1 MNLSLQRI
9 QPGLPRQSCC
19 PVVHPK
25 RHWRKKSSHLGCLC
39 RVLKIS
45 LFVATSITKC
55 FTTCVPSS
63 SHLDRSSLQSI
74 LEDSIS
80 VSILLSNLLLSCIMS
95 PLRLETD
102 AEGSPS
108 SSIDDTDTRLTWGSS
123 AFGSLK
129 VLALG
134 ESAAAANFEVLCVY
148 WWLSKVHLHPC
159 LASWQLW
166 AALLCCQWFHRP
178 VARYRH
184 YSHTNSS
191 ISPALVTI
199 MWNRSHPNHESMLLQ
214 TTIQLHTPFPSKPT
228 SKQHRAGAIGGL

>member
-1 MNLSLQRI
+1 MEPFASAGPAGKIPAWTPSTNKVHHMNLSLQRV

-25 RHWRKKSSHLGCLC
+25 RHWGKKSPHLGCLC

-45 LFVATSITKC
+45 LSVATSITKC

-63 SHLDRSSLQSI
+63 SHLDRSSLQWT
-74 LEDSIS
+74 LGDSIS

-108 SSIDDTDTRLTWGSS
+108 PSIDNPDTRLMWGFS
-123 AFGSLK
+123 AFGSPK

-134 ESAAAANFEVLCVY
+134 ESARKFWGPMCVLVAVESSSSPMLAIMAIVSCLVV
-148 WWLSKVHLHPC
+148 LSMIP
-159 LASWQLW
+159 
-166 AALLCCQWFHRP
+166 
-178 VARYRH
+178 
-184 YSHTNSS
+184 
-191 ISPALVTI
+191 
-199 MWNRSHPNHESMLLQ
+199 
-214 TTIQLHTPFPSKPT
+214 
-228 SKQHRAGAIGGL
+228 